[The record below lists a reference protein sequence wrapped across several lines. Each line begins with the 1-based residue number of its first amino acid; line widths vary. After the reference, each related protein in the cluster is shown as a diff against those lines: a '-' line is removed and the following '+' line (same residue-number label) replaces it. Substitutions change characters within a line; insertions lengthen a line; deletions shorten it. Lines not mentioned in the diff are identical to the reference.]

1 MVNRAEAQASLPC
14 RDGEPCRRFPVRP
27 WEAIDRIVNQ
37 CLARCR
43 PQAKAWLKR
52 ASEAAA
58 VEKVKKPVRF
68 SLVASQ
74 LF

>member
-1 MVNRAEAQASLPC
+1 MVNRAEAQASL
-14 RDGEPCRRFPVRP
+14 RAAMESPVADFRSGQ
-27 WEAIDRIVNQ
+27 WGAIDRIVNQ

-68 SLVASQ
+68 SLVARQ
-74 LF
+74 FF